1 MPLASADVRASV
13 HACKGEQKVRR
24 AIVKQIFSAV
34 QEHCPPENHSPFATR
49 CRFTS
54 RYSLF
59 AIRRRFGFNWRG
71 VLPHD
76 RNLNKFGCSEEQP
89 SSLIPNDR
97 NFSAQQSC
105 ALQKNHSPLAIRYSL
120 PFYQSL
126 IASRHS
132 PSFRLGRS
140 LALPFLGSYWLST
153 SLSFTATRLAFHS
166 FRGLISRFIV
176 PTKFAMP
183 RGSFLR
189 SLQQFGRSLVGR
201 HREGNFGHVR
211 AQ

>member
-1 MPLASADVRASV
+1 MPLAEADVRASV
-13 HACKGEQKVRR
+13 HACKGEQRVRS

-34 QEHCPPENHSPFATR
+34 QEALPSRKPLAI
-49 CRFTS
+49 

-89 SSLIPNDR
+89 SSLIPAR
-97 NFSAQQSC
+97 PKFFGTAEPC
-105 ALQKNHSPLAIRYSL
+105 PPEKTICYSPLAIRYSL

-126 IASRHS
+126 IAIRYS

-140 LALPFLGSYWLST
+140 LALPFFSSLVPR
-153 SLSFTATRLAFHS
+153 LSFRSMRRALSVVTGIDLV
-166 FRGLISRFIV
+166 SRSAY
-176 PTKFAMP
+176 K
-183 RGSFLR
+183 
-189 SLQQFGRSLVGR
+189 
-201 HREGNFGHVR
+201 
-211 AQ
+211 

>member
-1 MPLASADVRASV
+1 MRVSV
-13 HACKGEQKVRR
+13 QACKGEQRVRS
-24 AIVKQIFSAV
+24 AIVKQIFFFGSAGAL
-34 QEHCPPENHSPFATR
+34 PSRKPLAI
-49 CRFTS
+49 

-59 AIRRRFGFNWRG
+59 AIRRRFGFNWRV
-71 VLPHD
+71 VLLHD
-76 RNLNKFGCSEEQP
+76 RNLNKFGCSGEQP
-89 SSLIPNDR
+89 SSLIPTR
-97 NFSAQQSC
+97 PKFFGTAEPC
-105 ALQKNHSPLAIRYSL
+105 PPEKTICYSPLAIRYSL

>member
-1 MPLASADVRASV
+1 MPLALADVRASV
-13 HACKGEQKVRR
+13 HACKGEQKVRS

-49 CRFTS
+49 YLPFAAVLALTGGSCS
-54 RYSLF
+54 RTTE
-59 AIRRRFGFNWRG
+59 NE
-71 VLPHD
+71 
-76 RNLNKFGCSEEQP
+76 FGCSGEQP
-89 SSLIPNDR
+89 SSLIPTR
-97 NFSAQQSC
+97 PKFFGTAEPCSPEKTKTIC
-105 ALQKNHSPLAIRYSL
+105 YSPLAIRYSL